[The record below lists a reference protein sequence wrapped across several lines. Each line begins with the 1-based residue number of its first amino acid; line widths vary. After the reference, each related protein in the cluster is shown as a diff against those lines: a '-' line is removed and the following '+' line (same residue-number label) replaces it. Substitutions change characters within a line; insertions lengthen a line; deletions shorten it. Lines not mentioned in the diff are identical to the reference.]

1 MSRSRR
7 VRTRLLAG
15 VQRRRAGPIRARPG
29 ATRETPGLAAL
40 LGLLAR
46 RRDDVLERGTDWVFA
61 LAPDLQGRRP
71 REETQSL
78 VDRVIT
84 TNLAV
89 LASGDRAPL
98 RAFIDYVTSLRAASE
113 FRVSTLLRGFL
124 SFKRGVAVVITEERW
139 PAREALAA
147 LGLVED
153 VYYEAIFEL
162 SDVYGEKLVGS
173 VVARKRELEAE
184 LGEKR
189 AELDD
194 KLATI
199 DAQRSMLHALSSPV
213 LPVWDGVLLLPLV
226 GEISPERAEHAK
238 SVLLH
243 AIGTHQ
249 ARVVLI
255 DVTGLSVVDAHA
267 AGVLGAMMRATG
279 LVGAE
284 GMLVGVRG
292 DAARTF
298 VEIGEL
304 FPGARTFATLGDG
317 LRHAIRRVLHLSKAR
332 SF

>member
-1 MSRSRR
+1 A
-7 VRTRLLAG
+7 RLLAA
-15 VQRRRAGPIRARPG
+15 VRRRRAGPVRARPG
-29 ATRETPGLAAL
+29 AGQTPGLAAL

-61 LAPDLQGRRP
+61 LAPDLQGKRP

-78 VDRVIT
+78 VDQVIT
-84 TNLAV
+84 TNVAV
-89 LASGDRAPL
+89 LESGDRRPL
-98 RAFIDYVTSLRAASE
+98 HTFIDYVTSLRAASE

-124 SFKRGVAVVITEERW
+124 SFKQGVAAVIAEERW
-139 PAREALAA
+139 PAREALGA
-147 LGLVED
+147 LGLVEE
-153 VYYEAIFEL
+153 VYHEAIFEL
-162 SDVYGEKLVGS
+162 SDVYGDKLVGS
-173 VVARKRELEAE
+173 VVAQRRELEAE

-189 AELDD
+189 AELD
-194 KLATI
+194 
-199 DAQRSMLHALSSPV
+199 AQRAMLRVLSSPV
-213 LPVWDGVLLLPLV
+213 LRVWEGVLLLPLI

-243 AIGTHQ
+243 AIGTYQ

-284 GMLVGVRG
+284 GMLVGVRS

-298 VEIGEL
+298 VDIGEL

-332 SF
+332 PF

>member
-1 MSRSRR
+1 MTRARR
-7 VRTRLLAG
+7 ARTRLLAA
-15 VQRRRAGPIRARPG
+15 VRRRRAGPVRVHPG
-29 ATRETPGLAAL
+29 TGQEPGLAAL

-46 RRDDVLERGTDWVFA
+46 RRDDVLARGTDWVFA
-61 LAPDLQGRRP
+61 LAPDLQGKRP
-71 REETQSL
+71 REETENL

-84 TNLAV
+84 TNVAV
-89 LASGDRAPL
+89 LESGDRRPL
-98 RAFIDYVTSLRAASE
+98 HTFIDYVTSLRAASE

-124 SFKRGVAVVITEERW
+124 SFKRGLAAVIAEERW
-139 PAREALAA
+139 TAREALGA
-147 LGLVED
+147 LGLVDE

-173 VVARKRELEAE
+173 VVAQKRELEAE
-184 LGEKR
+184 LGAKR
-189 AELDD
+189 AELD
-194 KLATI
+194 
-199 DAQRSMLHALSSPV
+199 AQHAMLRALSSPI
-213 LPVWDGVLLLPLV
+213 LRVWEGVLLLPLV

-243 AIGTHQ
+243 AIGTYQ

-332 SF
+332 PF

>member
-1 MSRSRR
+1 M
-7 VRTRLLAG
+7 RLLAA
-15 VQRRRAGPIRARPG
+15 VRKRRAGPVRAHPG
-29 ATRETPGLAAL
+29 GASQKPGLGAL

-71 REETQSL
+71 RDETRSL

-84 TNLAV
+84 TNVAV
-89 LASGDRAPL
+89 LETGDRAPL
-98 RAFIDYVTSLRAASE
+98 HAFIDYVTSLRAASE

-124 SFKRGVAVVITEERW
+124 SFKRGLAVVIAEEGW
-139 PAREALAA
+139 PARDALAA
-147 LGLVED
+147 LGLVEE

-162 SDVYGEKLVGS
+162 SDVYGDKLVGS
-173 VVARKRELEAE
+173 VVARREELEREL
-184 LGEKR
+184 G
-189 AELDD
+189 D
-194 KLATI
+194 KITTI
-199 DAQRSMLHALSSPV
+199 DAQRAMLRALSSPV
-213 LPVWDGVLLLPLV
+213 LRVWEGVLLLPLV
-226 GEISPERAEHAK
+226 GEISPERAELAK
-238 SVLLH
+238 SVLLQ
-243 AIGTHQ
+243 AIGAFG

-267 AGVLGAMMRATG
+267 ASVLGSMMRAAR

-284 GMLVGVRG
+284 GMLVGVRA

-317 LRHAIRRVLHLSKAR
+317 LGHAIRRVLHLSKSR

>member
-1 MSRSRR
+1 M
-7 VRTRLLAG
+7 RLLAA
-15 VQRRRAGPIRARPG
+15 VRKRRVEPIGP
-29 ATRETPGLAAL
+29 RETLAIREPEVAGLSAL

-46 RRDDVLERGTDWVFA
+46 RRHDVLERGTDWVVA
-61 LAPDLQGRRP
+61 LSPDLQGKRP
-71 REETQSL
+71 RVETQNL

-84 TNLAV
+84 TNVAV
-89 LASGDRAPL
+89 LETGDRAPL

-124 SFKRGVAVVITEERW
+124 SFKRGLSAVIAEECW
-139 PAREALAA
+139 PARLSLAA
-147 LGLVED
+147 LGLVEE

-162 SDVYGEKLVGS
+162 SDVYGDKLVGT
-173 VVARKRELEAE
+173 VVARRRELEIE

-189 AELDD
+189 AALEE
-194 KLATI
+194 KIATI
-199 DAQRSMLHALSSPV
+199 DAQQATLRALSSPV
-213 LPVWDGVLLLPLV
+213 LRVWEGVLLLPLI

-243 AIGTHQ
+243 AIGTFQ

-267 AGVLGAMMRATG
+267 AESLGSMMRAAR

-284 GMLVGVRG
+284 GMLVGVRA

-304 FPGARTFATLGDG
+304 FPGAQTFATLGDG
-317 LRHAIRRVLHLSKAR
+317 LRQAVRRVLLLSKR
-332 SF
+332 PSF

>member
-1 MSRSRR
+1 M
-7 VRTRLLAG
+7 RLLAA
-15 VQRRRAGPIRARPG
+15 VRRRRAGPVR
-29 ATRETPGLAAL
+29 RELPGLAAL

-46 RRDDVLERGTDWVFA
+46 RREDVLERGTDWVFA

-71 REETQSL
+71 RDETRVL

-84 TNLAV
+84 TNVAV
-89 LASGDRAPL
+89 LAAGDREPL
-98 RAFIDYVTSLRAASE
+98 TAFIDYVTSLRAESE

-124 SFKRGVAVVITEERW
+124 AFKRGLAVVIAEERW
-139 PAREALAA
+139 TAREALAA
-147 LGLVED
+147 LGLVEE

-162 SDVYGEKLVGS
+162 SDVYGEKLVGT
-173 VVARKRELEAE
+173 VVTRKRELEVA

-189 AELDD
+189 AELDE
-194 KLATI
+194 KISTI
-199 DAQRSMLHALSSPV
+199 DAQRTMLRALSSPV
-213 LPVWDGVLLLPLV
+213 LPVWEGVLLLPLI
-226 GEISPERAEHAK
+226 GEISPERAEQVK

-243 AIGTHQ
+243 AIGSFQ

-255 DVTGLSVVDAHA
+255 DVTGLSVVDVQA
-267 AGVLGAMMRATG
+267 AEMLGSMMRATR

-284 GMLVGVRG
+284 GLLVGVRA

-304 FPGARTFATLGDG
+304 FPGVGTFATLGDG
-317 LRHAIRRVLHLSKAR
+317 LRHAIRRVLHLSKVR